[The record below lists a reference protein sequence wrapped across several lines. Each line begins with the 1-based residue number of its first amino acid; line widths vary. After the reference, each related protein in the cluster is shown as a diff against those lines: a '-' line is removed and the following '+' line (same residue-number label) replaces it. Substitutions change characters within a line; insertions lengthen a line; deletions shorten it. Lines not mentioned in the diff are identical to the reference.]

1 MGKLAGQTKLSSNKY
16 WAVGGLQVLYNIRPQ
31 AVTAADLEGTA
42 YDSSLQSS
50 KVARRPKT
58 FHLSGFVCRHRWLV
72 ALSLL
77 AGAAFLLL
85 RRYRAPLVYLV
96 TDRAGKLVQKPRF

>member
-1 MGKLAGQTKLSSNKY
+1 
-16 WAVGGLQVLYNIRPQ
+16 
-31 AVTAADLEGTA
+31 
-42 YDSSLQSS
+42 
-50 KVARRPKT
+50 
-58 FHLSGFVCRHRWLV
+58 LSGFVCRHRWLV